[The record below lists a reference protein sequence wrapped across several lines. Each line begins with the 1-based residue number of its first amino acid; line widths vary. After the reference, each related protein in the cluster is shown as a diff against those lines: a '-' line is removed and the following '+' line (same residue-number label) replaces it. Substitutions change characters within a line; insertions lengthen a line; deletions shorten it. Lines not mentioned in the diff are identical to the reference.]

1 MANDYSFVPAFGQV
15 KVDQIFEGRM
25 STVISMLPTSLQ
37 SRMRPIRFLRR
48 SISLHSLRPDALE
61 LSSSRKPRP
70 LSEPDVQALG
80 QDPMVQEMQDQD
92 DSLPCA
98 GSKTGSPQTIR
109 RVLYSEPTE
118 DEHTARAAS
127 GVHWKFARQGANLVS
142 ISVDG
147 GPAVAGEDV
156 TFERKAFI
164 DGVTY
169 LLKGLPHDLE
179 PSEIDRIRSVMPEGI
194 AIPSDVVTVQ
204 RQTGSPQPGPSQ
216 PRSLLH
222 RGVQVAVVNVII
234 IFSFLLPY
242 FMYLLRYIART
253 ERKYK
258 VSESLV
264 GHGMD
269 LVSAV
274 GKQGIYITE
283 SIGQMNDGKV
293 RQGLLEVLTWTV
305 DSVTS
310 GISEGVGE
318 GLSIV
323 GARSTAAM

>member
-1 MANDYSFVPAFGQV
+1 M
-15 KVDQIFEGRM
+15 
-25 STVISMLPTSLQ
+25 
-37 SRMRPIRFLRR
+37 
-48 SISLHSLRPDALE
+48 
-61 LSSSRKPRP
+61 
-70 LSEPDVQALG
+70 
-80 QDPMVQEMQDQD
+80 
-92 DSLPCA
+92 
-98 GSKTGSPQTIR
+98 
-109 RVLYSEPTE
+109 
-118 DEHTARAAS
+118 
-127 GVHWKFARQGANLVS
+127 VS
-142 ISVDG
+142 ISIDG
-147 GPAVAGEDV
+147 GPAIADEDV

-169 LLKGLPHDLE
+169 LLRGLPHDLE
-179 PSEIDRIRSVMPEGI
+179 PSEIERIQSALPEGI
-194 AIPSDVVTVQ
+194 AADSDVVTVQ
-204 RQTGSPQPGPSQ
+204 RRAGSSQSGPSQ

-222 RGVQVAVVNVII
+222 RGVQVTVVNMII

-258 VSESLV
+258 VSENLV

-283 SIGQMNDGKV
+283 SLGQMNDGKV

-323 GARSTAAM
+323 GARSTAAV